1 MEKVYYSYMHATIV
15 FNFLV
20 VTQSYA
26 INEMNRDSGE
36 ERREESTTT
45 DSEES
50 EGKIQCII

>member
-1 MEKVYYSYMHATIV
+1 MHATIV
-15 FNFLV
+15 FDFLV

-50 EGKIQCII
+50 EGKIQCTI

>member
-15 FNFLV
+15 FDFLV

-50 EGKIQCII
+50 EGKIQCTI